1 MCILEVIVTVL
12 MLILLIITMTVLAFN
27 GSLES

>member
-12 MLILLIITMTVLAFN
+12 MLILLIITMTTLAFN